1 MISTTDIGAG
11 DAKADVFALFKGISW
26 DRILFPGLTL
36 SARELLAAAGELQQE
51 YAVYFYQA
59 GLQCLW
65 ITCMGGTGTGKST
78 VFNGLAGREVSPA
91 GVERPTTTMPV
102 AFGHRGQPVEDR
114 FPFTGMELKRV
125 PAGAAPPSPDNPGGI
140 FFVYAEHDDET
151 RRHLVFVDAPDVDS
165 VERRHRSI
173 SDSLYLLSHVVIFVT
188 SQEKYADHIPSSIL
202 QRMYREGKPFYVLF
216 NKADGGQAEGELPAI
231 FMERGIPIPDNH
243 FFTIPFIHN
252 AARSEEMLQAG
263 LQRFLDALIDKYPP
277 SALHSVIHEERRRT
291 RRRLVDKTEHLLA
304 CSRAEEEAGRAWMKE
319 LDALTAAASE
329 SLLDAMAV
337 RQGERNLWALKK
349 ELRAIFSAY
358 DVLAKP
364 RRYIMSILR
373 VPFMLFGMGRSISD
387 SEGKR
392 ELLKAREK
400 VDNAPIRAA
409 MERLNRLVLENLSPS
424 DAEAPLFKALRD
436 GGLPLGGDLVEA
448 RILSEQESLA
458 RWLEVT
464 IRDLEAGLP
473 KSKRLGIYST
483 SVLWGAAIISF
494 QTVLGGGLALLELA
508 FDAVLAPFITK
519 GSVELF
525 IYRELRVISR
535 EMNRRYQ
542 EGIRS
547 IFTEQKERYES
558 VLREHLTPEPVCA
571 GLLSLKE
578 RLENEP

>member
-1 MISTTDIGAG
+1 MLSTTDIGAG
-11 DAKADVFALFKGISW
+11 DPKADGFHLFKGISW
-26 DRILFPGLTL
+26 ERIVFPGLTCF
-36 SARELLAAAGELQQE
+36 AGELLETAGELEQE
-51 YAVYFYQA
+51 YAIYFYQA
-59 GLQCLW
+59 GLHCLW

-78 VFNGLAGREVSPA
+78 VFNGLAGKPVSPA
-91 GVERPTTTMPV
+91 SVERPTTTMPV
-102 AFGHRGQPVEDR
+102 AFGHREQPVEER

-125 PAGAAPPSPDNPGGI
+125 PAGSPLPSPDNPAGM

-165 VERRHRSI
+165 VERRHRSTAE
-173 SDSLYLLSHVVIFVT
+173 SLYRLSQVVIFVT
-188 SQEKYADHIPSSIL
+188 SQEKYADHIPSSL
-202 QRMYREGKPFYVLF
+202 LERMHREGKPLYVVF
-216 NKADGGQAEGELPAI
+216 NKADGGQAEDELPAI
-231 FMERGIPIPDNH
+231 FRERGIPIPDNH
-243 FFTIPFIHN
+243 FFAIPFIHN
-252 AARSEEMLQAG
+252 AGGPEEILRAG
-263 LQRFLDALIDKYPP
+263 LQRLADAVIEGYPP
-277 SALHSVIHEERRRT
+277 SVLNSVIQEERRRT
-291 RRRLVDKTEHLLA
+291 RSRLLVRTERLLTCA
-304 CSRAEEEAGRAWMKE
+304 REEEEAGRAWVKE

-337 RQGERNLWALKK
+337 RHGERNLWALKK
-349 ELRAIFSAY
+349 ELRSIFSAY

-373 VPFMLFGMGRSISD
+373 VPFSLFGIGRSIAD

-392 ELLKAREK
+392 ELLKAREN

-409 MERLNRLVLENLSPS
+409 MERLNRLVLEKLSPP
-424 DAEAPLFKALRD
+424 DAGAPLFKALRD
-436 GGLPLGGDLVEA
+436 RGLPLDGEAVEA
-448 RILSEQESLA
+448 RILREQEALA

-508 FDAVLAPFITK
+508 FDAVLAPFVTK

-525 IYRELRVISR
+525 IYRELRLISR

-547 IFTEQKERYES
+547 IFTEQKERYEG
-558 VLREHLTPEPVCA
+558 VLRELLTPEPVRA
-571 GLLSLKE
+571 GLLELKE